1 MKKSSRKGLTIAI
14 ISIGLLGVVGAA
26 AALTKG
32 FTNFEIVDKIVKPD
46 EEKGSEA
53 VKENYRSFDF
63 SNEQSGS
70 LNETTLLNFVNSH
83 NREKKEV
90 FSQVSEVELPEDETV
105 GPCVRNVYLD
115 GSLGIRL
122 GTQNDYGYLSLDCV
136 SSYKFD
142 HLRIEA
148 VNYNK
153 LGQYNQYEKEINGS
167 KLDINGYELDLKANS
182 SLDVADTKVT
192 KTLTFADLQSS
203 FSLIGTKGR
212 PCILKLELW
221 SE

>member
-1 MKKSSRKGLTIAI
+1 MSKKGINILI
-14 ISIGLLGVVGAA
+14 ISIALLGTVGAA

-32 FTNFEIVDKIVKPD
+32 FTSFFNTNQTSETDKTSSK
-46 EEKGSEA
+46 ESERI
-53 VKENYRSFDF
+53 NLRTFDF

-70 LNETTLLNFVNSH
+70 LNETSLLNFVNSH

-105 GPCVRNVYLD
+105 GPCVRNVFLD

-153 LGQYNQYEKEINGS
+153 FGQNNQYEKEINGS
-167 KLDINGYELDLKANS
+167 KLDINGYEIDLKANS
-182 SLDVADTKVT
+182 SLDTSDTKVT